1 MTGVFSSEAAWTIWF
16 TLRVAAL
23 ATLLMAPPALAVAW
37 LLSRKTW
44 TGKSVVETLVAL
56 PLVMPPVATGLILL
70 KVLGRRG
77 VFGPALE
84 RIGIDVVFTWKA
96 VVLAM
101 MVMSFPLLVRG
112 ARIAFDDVNPRLENM
127 ARSLGAGEARVLF
140 TMTLPL
146 AVRGIVGGLLLAF
159 ARALGEFGATVLVA
173 GNIPWKTST
182 MSLAIYN
189 FVQIGRD
196 DRAWPLL
203 AVSVAICFLAVWIG
217 ETVLNRR
224 GRLA

>member
-1 MTGVFSSEAAWTIWF
+1 MTGFFSSESAWTIWF

-23 ATLLMAPPALAVAW
+23 ATTLIAPPAIAVAW

-44 TGKSVVETLVAL
+44 TGKAIVETVVAL

-70 KVLGRRG
+70 RLVGRRG
-77 VFGPALE
+77 VLGPGLE
-84 RIGIDVVFTWKA
+84 RLGLDVVFTWKA
-96 VVLAM
+96 VVAAM

-112 ARIAFDDVNPRLENM
+112 ARIAFDDVNPRLEQV
-127 ARSLGAGEARVLF
+127 ARSLGAGEARVLL

-146 AVRGIVGGLLLAF
+146 AARGIVGGLLLAF

-173 GNIPWKTST
+173 GNIPGKTAT

-203 AVSVAICFLAVWIG
+203 AVSVAICFVAVWIG
-217 ETVLNRR
+217 EAFLNRR
-224 GRLA
+224 RRRV